1 MKSSFCL
8 RLGLAAGLLLAVL
21 APVWAGWVCVNHNPP
36 GGYAMS
42 FVNADTGYAV
52 GSGVFKTFDGGASF
66 QDVTPLGWDG
76 MYGSGVQFVTPDTG
90 YAGCQ
95 GNNRTFQRLWK
106 TTDGGDTWL
115 LVSESQSHGAYN
127 KVLRICF
134 LDAQHGYIATSDD
147 SSIRKTTDGGS
158 TWTTLAVA
166 GAECIIHAQFLDS
179 LLGYA
184 LDCPQS
190 GSKLWRTTDGG
201 LTWRFLLAEDGSQG
215 MTEMQFVDS
224 LVGYVSGWRGAGPG
238 RDGVGNV
245 MKSSDGGFTW
255 RELFTTSSDWS
266 IDAMS
271 FSSRDTGFVSV
282 SGGTGNDVVA
292 RLYKTENGT
301 DFFRVRLPLGKGLY
315 CAWPVFSLKGSQVA
329 YVECA
334 VQKASA
340 DDSCFLLK
348 TVDGGGD
355 SLGFWQALTVAP
367 EQSNKGYLLT
377 SVPDEQSLYLLS
389 AKTGNLWT
397 YSLDGDSWRAR
408 KPFGGQVKK
417 GIMTFDGVGL
427 VLAKQGTKEFWSY
440 DLDGDSW
447 FRLPDFTGDKLK
459 TGSCITSDAGDPLFM
474 LRGGKTNEFWSFDRT
489 SGLWQAKPAVPGVP
503 VNKGTCLTC
512 DDEFVYC
519 LKGGKSREF
528 WAYALGSDSWSRLPD
543 VAGSGSIKEGSC
555 LTTNSHAPTNRV
567 ACLKGGTTENWCYE
581 MDGYWQLVPSIP
593 VKGKTKKG
601 AQLTVDGSNTYYALT
616 GGKNRQIWQTD
627 ELALSFGR
635 FRLTPHADNT
645 QSAGHHGVSSPIPD
659 RIVSSAGSLRFKA
672 PAGGWRL
679 LSVYDI
685 SGKLVR
691 TADNSGLG
699 QDIGV
704 PVNDLAQGV
713 YLLEWRMSTT
723 STGSPKPGSVRT
735 SKLVIAR

>member
-1 MKSSFCL
+1 MKSSFCS
-8 RLGLAAGLLLAVL
+8 RLGLAAALLLAVL
-21 APVWAGWVCVNHNPP
+21 APVWAGWVRVNHSLPWLR
-36 GGYAMS
+36 AMS

-52 GSGVFKTFDGGASF
+52 GCDGVFRTFDGGVSF
-66 QDVTPLGWDG
+66 QNVTPLGWDCS
-76 MYGSGVQFVTPDTG
+76 YGSGVQFITSDTG
-90 YAGCQ
+90 YVVCQ
-95 GNNRTFQRLWK
+95 EMNQLICRFWK
-106 TTDGGDTWL
+106 TTDGGDTWSS
-115 LVSESQSHGAYN
+115 VFAARGNNVDNY
-127 KVLRICF
+127 VVPICF
-134 LDAQHGYIATSDD
+134 LDARHGYIVAGADD
-147 SSIRKTTDGGS
+147 SIRKTTNGGS
-158 TWTTLAVA
+158 TWTAIGIP
-166 GAECIIHAQFLDS
+166 GAHVIIHVQFLDS

-184 LDCPQS
+184 LGGRWPGELWRTTNGGFTWQPVWAGNQAQS
-190 GSKLWRTTDGG
+190 LATIQFIDSQVGYAVGQRAAGHNGEESADNILRTTDGG
-201 LTWRFLLAEDGSQG
+201 ITWQ
-215 MTEMQFVDS
+215 
-224 LVGYVSGWRGAGPG
+224 
-238 RDGVGNV
+238 
-245 MKSSDGGFTW
+245 
-255 RELFTTSSDWS
+255 ELFATGTNWE

-282 SGGTGNDVVA
+282 EAIAVDKA
-292 RLYKTENGT
+292 MLYKTETGR
-301 DFFRVRLPLGKGLY
+301 DFFRVRLPVGRGLFH
-315 CAWPVFSLKGSQVA
+315 AWPVRALKGSRVA
-329 YVECA
+329 YVECVVEYA
-334 VQKASA
+334 DG

-389 AKTGNLWT
+389 AKTGNLWA
-397 YSLDGDSWRAR
+397 YSVDGDSWRAR

-474 LRGGKTNEFWSFDRT
+474 LRGGKTSEFWSFDRT

-503 VNKGTCLTC
+503 VNKGTCMTC

-519 LKGGKSREF
+519 LKGGKSKEF
-528 WAYALGSDSWSRLPD
+528 WAYALGSDSWFRLPD

-567 ACLKGGTTENWCYE
+567 ACLKGGTTESWCYE

-593 VKGKTKKG
+593 GKAKTKKG

-635 FRLTPHADNT
+635 FPLTPHADDAQT
-645 QSAGHHGVSSPIPD
+645 AGSHGLSNPIPD
-659 RIVSSAGSLRFKA
+659 RIASSAGSLRFKA
-672 PAGGWRL
+672 PVGNWRL

-685 SGKLVR
+685 SGKRVR
-691 TADNSGLG
+691 TVDNPGLG
-699 QDIGV
+699 QDISV

-713 YLLEWRMSTT
+713 YLLEWRMSAT
-723 STGSPKPGSVRT
+723 SNGSPKPGSVRT